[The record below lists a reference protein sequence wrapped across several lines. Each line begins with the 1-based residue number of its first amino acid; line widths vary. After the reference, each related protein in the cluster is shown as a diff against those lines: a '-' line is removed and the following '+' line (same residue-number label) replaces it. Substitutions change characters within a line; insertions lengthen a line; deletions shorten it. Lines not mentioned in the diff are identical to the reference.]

1 MIAHDRWVTFLA
13 QVVGQEVEIDV
24 PLVRYRQHG
33 NNLFGDGTRVRHP
46 RPRSAAGGSDP
57 YRDATAAMIRIVT
70 RLPDAST
77 GAFPLFD
84 RDRAVGFLQRALH
97 QLDERE
103 AVYRS
108 ASRLEALKRLCAVV
122 TSGTYRA
129 VHDGNIRWRSIDKD
143 LTFTLVRR

>member
-1 MIAHDRWVTFLA
+1 MTFLA
-13 QVVGQEVEIDV
+13 QVVGQVVGQVVEIDV

-57 YRDATAAMIRIVT
+57 SRDATAAMIRIVT
-70 RLPDAST
+70 RLPDAT
-77 GAFPLFD
+77 AGAFPLFD
-84 RDRAVGFLQRALH
+84 RDRAVGSLQRALH

-108 ASRLEALKRLCAVV
+108 ASRRSSASAL
-122 TSGTYRA
+122 
-129 VHDGNIRWRSIDKD
+129 W
-143 LTFTLVRR
+143 